1 METMMATMAKTRA
14 ADTEKVIKETTEKEK
29 KEKRAELDR
38 KQKEK
43 EEEEREEL
51 FWKEEKESREEF
63 HRILSSVRNCAMEF
77 AKGYESP
84 MKDVE
89 SDGTGRDVTGE
100 SQGNTGPVRRKF
112 RKFGLKKMTTT
123 TGEEEEIPS
132 PPGMFN
138 INDEF
143 TTSTTM
149 EEDNY
154 ENNGKGVEAE
164 AEAEAETEIATNN

>member
-1 METMMATMAKTRA
+1 MATMRAQQQKSDALMATMMATLAEMRA
-14 ADTEKVIKETTEKEK
+14 ADIEKGIKETTEKEK
-29 KEKRAELDR
+29 KEEREELYRKEKVKRAELY
-38 KQKEK
+38 KKKKEK
-43 EEEEREEL
+43 EEEEKEEL

-112 RKFGLKKMTTT
+112 RKLGLKKTTTT

-143 TTSTTM
+143 TT
-149 EEDNY
+149 N
-154 ENNGKGVEAE
+154 
-164 AEAEAETEIATNN
+164 